1 MPTDPD
7 APPRRRRDP
16 AVVVPLAAF
25 AAVVAVV
32 GMSMAWPV
40 DGQVVTAAVVGILVL
55 AAVLAGLAAGSTR
68 DR

>member
-7 APPRRRRDP
+7 PPPRRRDP
-16 AVVVPLAAF
+16 AVVVPVTAF
-25 AAVVAVV
+25 AAVVLVV

-55 AAVLAGLAAGSTR
+55 AATLAGVSAGR
-68 DR
+68 R